1 MEGKVFED
9 YSKIKSLKVKLVD
22 LNDLLMKKTNNPLME
37 QEIPNYLRDLIRN
50 NVDVIV
56 EGEEDVKYKLL
67 LENDEFV
74 MIPFSS
80 S

>member
-1 MEGKVFED
+1 MEGKVFDD
-9 YSKIKSLKVKLVD
+9 YSKIKSLVVKLVD

-74 MIPFSS
+74 MIAFSS

>member
-1 MEGKVFED
+1 MFDD
-9 YSKIKSLKVKLVD
+9 YSKIKSLVVKLVD

-74 MIPFSS
+74 MIAFSS